1 MNRLDG
7 KVALITGGARGLGGA
22 MARKMAEGGAKVLIT
37 DLLDDDGAATVDAI
51 QNAGGDAIFL
61 HHDVTVE
68 AEWEA
73 AVKLALD
80 RFGGLD
86 VLVNNAGIASD
97 GTPLEN
103 LSLKA
108 WRKVIAV
115 DLDSLFLGIKHS
127 IPPMRDR
134 AEMWPGGGS
143 IINISSI
150 YGIVGS
156 PGAAS
161 YHAAKGGVRLLTKAA
176 ALELAPSRIR
186 VNSVHPGFI
195 ETDMVREGI
204 KKMAAAGLGIGENEM
219 TQEIAGRHP
228 IGRLGVP
235 VDIANAVQFLASDDS
250 AFMTGTEVVV
260 DGGYTAQ

>member
-1 MNRLDG
+1 MNRLDN

-22 MARKMAEGGAKVLIT
+22 MAHKMAAAGAKVLIT
-37 DLLDDDGAATVDAI
+37 DLLEEAGAETAEAI
-51 QNAGGDAIFL
+51 QNEGGTAIFMR
-61 HHDVTVE
+61 HDVTDE
-68 AEWEA
+68 GQWA
-73 AVKLALD
+73 AAIALAVDKL
-80 RFGGLD
+80 GGLD
-86 VLVNNAGIASD
+86 ILVNNAGIASD
-97 GTPLEN
+97 GTPLEH
-103 LSLKA
+103 LSLEA

-115 DLDSLFLGIKHS
+115 DLDSLFLGIKHA
-127 IPPMRDR
+127 IPPMRER
-134 AEMWPGGGS
+134 AGQWAGGGS

-176 ALELAPSRIR
+176 ALELAPAKIR

-204 KKMAAAGLGIGENEM
+204 RKMAGAGLGIGENEM
-219 TQEIAGRHP
+219 KQELTNRHP
-228 IGRLGVP
+228 IGRMGVP
-235 VDIANAVQFLASDDS
+235 VDIANAVLFLASDDS

>member
-22 MARKMAEGGAKVLIT
+22 MARRMAEGGAKVLIT

-73 AVKLALD
+73 TVKLALD

-97 GTPLEN
+97 GTPLEQ
-103 LSLKA
+103 LSLEA

-127 IPPMRDR
+127 IPPMRAR

-219 TQEIAGRHP
+219 KQEIAGRHP

-235 VDIANAVQFLASDDS
+235 MDIANAVQFLASDDS